1 MSRSLVLVLLL
12 LVIHPASA
20 EIEALLVWQPNE
32 GDIRYLIPK
41 RTGEAPSQFT
51 EKWQASLK
59 ADRRYGR
66 MENTQKLNL
75 PTAGNLY
82 SMVPTSTET
91 KPNVAVI
98 LNRPNQMYV
107 PDQKKPTYLQT
118 AIRSFEAEGANLLAV
133 PIGLENVLSP
143 ADMEDFRKRLNKFD
157 GQLGV
162 GGDDPHPL
170 TYGSKTLKGTAG
182 DLNFKRDIE
191 QSAYIQEYLANG
203 KGRVFYIC
211 GSMQRAAIADGHG
224 FFADI
229 GGLTNIRQRKE
240 RNTKLIEVVADP
252 DSELAIAAGTTRFR
266 TTNFHHAAVNPHEA
280 QPGKRPQTK
289 VTAYNINPDGTRGA
303 VVKAIEFPENRGFA
317 TQFHPEFRG
326 SPEES
331 RIVRYVAT
339 GWKMRGRYA
348 PKDIVA
354 CMENELQAM
363 MSAFSGMAP

>member
-1 MSRSLVLVLLL
+1 MSRSLIVLLL
-12 LVIHPASA
+12 LFVSTASA
-20 EIEALLVWQPNE
+20 EVEALLVWQPNE
-32 GDIRYLIPK
+32 GDTRYLIPK
-41 RTGEAPSQFT
+41 RKGEAPSQLT
-51 EKWQASLK
+51 EAWQNAIKS
-59 ADRRYGR
+59 DRRYGR
-66 MENTQKLNL
+66 MENTQKLDL
-75 PTAGNLY
+75 PTKGNVY
-82 SMVPTSTET
+82 SSVPVSNDIH
-91 KPNVAVI
+91 PNVAVI

-107 PDQKKPTYLQT
+107 PDKSKPTYLQT
-118 AIRSFEAEGANLLAV
+118 AIRSFEAEGANLLAI
-133 PIGLENVLSP
+133 PIGLEKVLSP

-170 TYGSKTLKGTAG
+170 TYGTKSFKGTAG
-182 DLNFKRDIE
+182 DLNFRRDIE

-229 GGLTNIRQRKE
+229 GGLTDVRQRKE

-252 DSELAIAAGTTRFR
+252 DSELAIAAGSTRFR
-266 TTNFHHAAVNPHEA
+266 TTNFHHAAVNPNES
-280 QPGKRPQTK
+280 QPGKKPQTRI
-289 VTAYNINPDGTRGA
+289 TAYNVNPDGTRGA
-303 VVKAIEFPENRGFA
+303 VVKAIEFPDNAGFA

-326 SPEES
+326 SPEEN
-331 RIVRYVAT
+331 RIVRYVTT

-354 CMENELQAM
+354 CMENELQALM
-363 MSAFSGMAP
+363 PAFSGVAP